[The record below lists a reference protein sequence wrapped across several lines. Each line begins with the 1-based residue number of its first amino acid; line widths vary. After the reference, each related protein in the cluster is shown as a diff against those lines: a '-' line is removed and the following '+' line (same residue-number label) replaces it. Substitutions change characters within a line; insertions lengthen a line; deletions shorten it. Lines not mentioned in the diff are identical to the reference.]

1 MAFRD
6 KPAGEALRMFVAIA
20 LGMGIVAVS
29 AVSVMLQV
37 WDQCDCAEHQPDMLV
52 NISRPGLI
60 VTLGLS
66 SVVVVVAF
74 LLLVLYEFEPT
85 FKN

>member
-6 KPAGEALRMFVAIA
+6 KPPGEALRMFVAIA

-29 AVSVMLQV
+29 AASIMLQM
-37 WDQCDCAEHQPDMLV
+37 WDQCDCADASQNMLV

-60 VTLGLS
+60 VVLGMS
-66 SVVVVVAF
+66 SVVVLSAF
-74 LLLVLYEFEPT
+74 LMLLMYEFEPLY
-85 FKN
+85 KN